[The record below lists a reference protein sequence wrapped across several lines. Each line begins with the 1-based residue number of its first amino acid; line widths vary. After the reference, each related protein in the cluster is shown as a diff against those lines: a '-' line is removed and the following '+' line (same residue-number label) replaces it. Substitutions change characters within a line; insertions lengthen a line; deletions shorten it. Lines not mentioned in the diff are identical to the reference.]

1 MPLKMAFAVITKNQ
15 LINNLTIKLMNKILR
30 YSLSLVLALVASA
43 GFAQEVTLDFTD
55 NTTWQFPTYVKNAPN
70 TEAKEFTNVYTITV
84 AAPNNYYFMAD
95 KTNGNRLFYGK
106 TGATITLPKFNFD
119 VERIDIIGSDQ
130 ASAKTTR
137 NIFVGDD
144 AVSTETTGAKGT
156 KQYEIAADKQAANT
170 VYTIKVTNA
179 NNDQISKILIWKKGT
194 TTPEETTKV
203 DNIAAFKA
211 IGAGNKAILTLKD
224 AQVQYVNGTNDMYI
238 VDATGG
244 IDIYKGELTYT
255 AGQILNGTIEGSYA
269 EYNKLPELTSIT
281 ASDITATDGTVTPV
295 EMTIEE
301 AVKTEN
307 VCKLVKIKNI
317 TLVEAIEGSYT
328 NYYTDEDK
336 TMQIYDKFKVD
347 YTPNTES
354 AMDYTGIL
362 IPYNSKIEL
371 CPTVA
376 PTSTSSNISAITADE
391 ANADAPVYN
400 LAGQRVGKNAKGVL
414 IKNGKKYVVK

>member
-1 MPLKMAFAVITKNQ
+1 MAFAVLTKKQ
-15 LINNLTIKLMNKILR
+15 LINNLTHKLMNKILR
-30 YSLSLVLALVASA
+30 YSLSLVLALVASV

-55 NTTWQFPTYVKNAPN
+55 NTVWKLPDGYDNKA
-70 TEAKEFTNVYTITV
+70 TEAADFTNGTYSITV
-84 AAPNNYYFMAD
+84 KAPTAYYWLKQNSA
-95 KTNGNRLFYGK
+95 LLYGK
-106 TGATITLPKFNFD
+106 KDATITLPKFNFD
-119 VERIDIIGSDQ
+119 VERIDIVSPSGGSG
-130 ASAKTTR
+130 KTTR

-144 AVSTETTGAKGT
+144 EVSTETTGAQGT
-156 KQYEIAADKQAANT
+156 KTYEIAADKQAANT

-194 TTPEETTKV
+194 TTPVETPKV

-211 IGAGNKAILTLKD
+211 IGVGNKAILTLKN
-224 AQVQYVNGTNDMYI
+224 AQVQYVNGTSDMYI

-244 IDIYKGELTYT
+244 IDIYKSNLTYT
-255 AGQILNGTIEGSYA
+255 AGQILNGTIEASYA
-269 EYNKLPELTSIT
+269 EYNKIPELTNIT

-295 EMTIEE
+295 EMTVEE

-307 VCKLVKIKNI
+307 ICKLVTIKNI
-317 TLVEAIEGSYT
+317 TLVEVTEGKYT

-336 TMQIYDKFKVD
+336 TMQVYDKFKVG

-362 IPYNSKIEL
+362 IPYSSKIEL
-371 CPTVA
+371 APTVA
-376 PTSTSSNISAITADE
+376 PTSSASNISEITSDE
-391 ANADAPVYN
+391 AAKNAPVYN

>member
-1 MPLKMAFAVITKNQ
+1 
-15 LINNLTIKLMNKILR
+15 MNKLLR
-30 YSLSLVLALVASA
+30 YSLSLVLALVASV

-55 NTTWQFPTYVKNAPN
+55 NTTWNLPEGSGNKATDAAN
-70 TEAKEFTNVYTITV
+70 FTNGTYSITV
-84 AAPNNYYFMAD
+84 AAPTAYYWLKSNTA
-95 KTNGNRLFYGK
+95 LFYGK
-106 TGATITLPKFNFD
+106 KGATITLPKFDFD
-119 VERIDIIGSDQ
+119 VERIDIVSPSGGST
-130 ASAKTTR
+130 KVTR
-137 NIFVGDD
+137 NIFVDEET
-144 AVSTETTGAKGT
+144 VSTETTGAKGT

-179 NNDQISKILIWKKGT
+179 NNDQIQKILIWKKGT
-194 TTPEETTKV
+194 TTPTETPKV
-203 DNIAAFKA
+203 DNIAAFIA

-244 IDIYKGELTYT
+244 IDIYKSDFTYT
-255 AGQILNGTIEGSYA
+255 AGQILNGTIEGSYD
-269 EYNKLPELTSIT
+269 EFNKLPELTSIT

-295 EMTIEE
+295 EMTVEE
-301 AVKTEN
+301 AAKAEN
-307 VCKLVKIKNI
+307 ACKLVTVKGI
-317 TLVEAIEGSYT
+317 TLVEVTEGTYT

-336 TMQIYDKFKVD
+336 TMQIYDKFKVG

-354 AMDYTGIL
+354 AMDYTGIM

-371 CPTVA
+371 APTVA
-376 PTSTSSNISAITADE
+376 PTASTSNISAITSDE
-391 ANADAPVYN
+391 ATKDAPVYN

>member
-1 MPLKMAFAVITKNQ
+1 
-15 LINNLTIKLMNKILR
+15 MNKFLR
-30 YSLSLVLALVASA
+30 YSLSLVLALVASV

-55 NTTWQFPTYVKNAPN
+55 NTVWNLPDGNDNKA
-70 TEAKEFTNVYTITV
+70 TEAATFTDGTYSITV
-84 AAPNNYYFMAD
+84 AAPNAYYWLKSSTA
-95 KTNGNRLFYGK
+95 LFYGK
-106 TGATITLPKFNFD
+106 KGATITLPKFNFD
-119 VERIDIIGSDQ
+119 VERIDIVGSDN

-144 AVSTETTGAKGT
+144 AVSTETTSAKGT

-179 NNDQISKILIWKKGT
+179 NNDQIQKILIWKKGT
-194 TTPEETTKV
+194 VTPVETPKV

-211 IGAGNKAILTLKD
+211 IGAGNKAILTLKG

-244 IDIYKGELTYT
+244 IDIYKGGLTYT
-255 AGQILNGTIEGSYA
+255 AGQILNGTIEGSYD
-269 EYNKLPELTSIT
+269 EFNKLPELTTIT
-281 ASDITATDGTVTPV
+281 ASDITATEGTVTPV
-295 EMTIEE
+295 EMTAEE
-301 AVKTEN
+301 AAKSEN
-307 VCKLVKIKNI
+307 VCKLVTVKNI
-317 TLVEAIEGSYT
+317 TLVEVAGTYT
-328 NYYTDEDK
+328 NYYTDSDK
-336 TMQIYDKFKVD
+336 TLQIYDKFKVG

-362 IPYNSKIEL
+362 IAYNNQIEL
-371 CPTVA
+371 APTVEPTA
-376 PTSTSSNISAITADE
+376 TSTNISAITADS
-391 ANADAPVYN
+391 ADADAPVYN

>member
-1 MPLKMAFAVITKNQ
+1 MAFAVLTKKQ
-15 LINNLTIKLMNKILR
+15 LINNLTIQLMNKILR
-30 YSLSLVLALVASA
+30 YSLSLVLALVASV
-43 GFAQEVTLDFTD
+43 GFAQEVTLDLTD
-55 NTTWQFPTYVKNAPN
+55 NTVWNLPE
-70 TEAKEFTNVYTITV
+70 EAKNKATAAADFTNGTYTITV
-84 AAPNNYYFMAD
+84 AAPTAYYWLGQNKA
-95 KTNGNRLFYGK
+95 LLYGK
-106 TGATITLPKFNFD
+106 EGATVTLPKFDFD
-119 VERIDIIGSDQ
+119 VERIDVVGPDG
-130 ASAKTTR
+130 ASGKTTR
-137 NIFVGDD
+137 NIFIGDE
-144 AVSTETTGAKGT
+144 AVSTETTSAKGT
-156 KQYEIAADKQAANT
+156 KQYEIAADKQSANT

-179 NNDQISKILIWKKGT
+179 NNDQIQKILIWKKGT
-194 TTPEETTKV
+194 TTPEETQKV

-211 IGAGNKAILTLKD
+211 IGTGNKAILTLKD

-244 IDIYKGELTYT
+244 IDIYKVGLTYT

-269 EYNKLPELTSIT
+269 EFNKLPELTSIT
-281 ASDITATDGTVTPV
+281 ALDITAIDGTVTPV
-295 EMTIEE
+295 EMTIED

-307 VCKLVKIKNI
+307 VCKLVTIKNI
-317 TLVEAIEGSYT
+317 TLVEATEGNYT
-328 NYYTDEDK
+328 NYYTDADK
-336 TMQIYDKFKVD
+336 TMQIYDKFKVG

-376 PTSTSSNISAITADE
+376 PTSPSSNISAITADE